1 MKLTDYVQAQ
11 LIEPKQSL
19 FRRWRVLSWGLWA
32 LLVKPEQFYV
42 EGADEPIELDT
53 GSGQLRRLFSGLLV
67 AVVGLVQAVLSLL
80 ASVFLVG
87 LMLLSPVFV
96 LILHVIARIL
106 VWRNLRRR
114 AQLLAKAREGLEPR
128 Q

>member
-1 MKLTDYVQAQ
+1 MRLTDYVQAQ
-11 LIEPKQSL
+11 MIDPRKNL
-19 FRRWRVLSWGLWA
+19 FRRWRILFWGLWA

-42 EGADEPIELDT
+42 EGVDELISLDT
-53 GSGQLRRLFSGLLV
+53 RNGQLLRVFEGALAMLIGLAQV
-67 AVVGLVQAVLSLL
+67 VLSLL
-80 ASVFLVG
+80 ACVLLLA
-87 LMLLSPVFV
+87 LMLVSPVIV
-96 LILHVIARIL
+96 LVLHLAARVL